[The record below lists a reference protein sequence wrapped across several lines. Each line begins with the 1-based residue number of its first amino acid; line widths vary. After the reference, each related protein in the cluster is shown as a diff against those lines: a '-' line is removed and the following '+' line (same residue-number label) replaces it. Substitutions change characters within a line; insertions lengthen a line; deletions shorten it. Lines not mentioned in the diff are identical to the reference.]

1 MRHSDVV
8 TSYCYSLG
16 ALNPVERK
24 ESQCYSSCSTLPLS
38 RGRSLTG
45 ERKGIR
51 RNSTGKRPIDNVSVE
66 SAQLNKQTSSKS
78 IDYAECTKSPRA
90 EYFYSKDCSTLF
102 ISSPLSR
109 TTEAI
114 GCPSFRPGVTLTARK
129 PRDPFTALL
138 TAALR
143 SIFAFANAPLC
154 DLAISI
160 SPPCVIGSDLAI
172 LPVL

>member
-1 MRHSDVV
+1 V
-8 TSYCYSLG
+8 TSYCHSLS

-90 EYFYSKDCSTLF
+90 IFLFQRLLNAFHLLAVEQNHRSDRMPILQAWGHTDGAKAPGSFYRLVD
-102 ISSPLSR
+102 
-109 TTEAI
+109 
-114 GCPSFRPGVTLTARK
+114 GCFKVDFRFRQYP
-129 PRDPFTALL
+129 AL
-138 TAALR
+138 
-143 SIFAFANAPLC
+143 
-154 DLAISI
+154 
-160 SPPCVIGSDLAI
+160 
-172 LPVL
+172 